1 VSAVTVLVTALAI
14 PKAVK
19 AWDEVL
25 SIKILFALKIF
36 KT

>member
-25 SIKILFALKIF
+25 SIKNILCPENI
-36 KT
+36 